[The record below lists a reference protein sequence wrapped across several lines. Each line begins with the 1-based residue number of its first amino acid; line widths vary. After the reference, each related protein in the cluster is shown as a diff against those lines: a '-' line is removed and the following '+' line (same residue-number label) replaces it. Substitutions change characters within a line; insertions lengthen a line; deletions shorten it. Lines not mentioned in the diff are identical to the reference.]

1 MKTIA
6 KIMTCL
12 LLLGGCTTS
21 NLDVETPSKI
31 YSTDEISSFFQKVE
45 LTNDNFYQYF
55 GFSKTLIPNQ
65 ENLNYGTITYSIVPT
80 SESIVFYDP
89 VSITISYDL
98 RKINMKL
105 DDSDQLMS
113 GNASTDAQTI
123 TTFLDASDGVEFLS
137 VANRI
142 DATNINTYTFYQLQ
156 KITLREVS
164 GYLYDIKVSE
174 EDFTVD
180 ENGDLYIAV
189 GDSQTYDMYYLD
201 GRIIRVENGKQIYS
215 GVDKTNNNSPAS
227 ILKRFIV
234 SVKS

>member
-1 MKTIA
+1 MNTIA

-31 YSTDEISSFFQKVE
+31 YTTEEISSLFQKVE
-45 LTNDNFYQYF
+45 LTADNFYQYF

-89 VSITISYDL
+89 VSVTVSYDL
-98 RKINMKL
+98 HKVVMKL
-105 DDSDQLMS
+105 DDNDQLMS
-113 GNASTDAQTI
+113 GKSSIDPQTI
-123 TTFLDASDGVEFLS
+123 TRFLDATNGVEFLS
-137 VANRI
+137 VDNHI

-156 KITLREVS
+156 NITLPEVS

-180 ENGDLYIAV
+180 EDGDLYIAI

-215 GVDKTNNNSPAS
+215 GVDKTNNNSPAN
-227 ILKRFIV
+227 ILKRFV
-234 SVKS
+234 ALK